1 MSPIQRRALLMAPL
15 GLAAVGGSA
24 FWVLLE
30 RLRDGTYNPHAV
42 PDPMVGKPVPQFS
55 LPGLKPGDSGFTTAE
70 VDRNAPLL
78 LNFFASWCLPCA
90 EEMTEL
96 MKLKRRGL
104 PIWGVV
110 YKDKPAA
117 AAAFL
122 SRNGNPYRRV
132 AVDQAGR
139 TAINFGLYG
148 VPETYLVDRHGI
160 LRWRWAG
167 GLSPDVVR
175 EWLNPLLKTYS

>member
-1 MSPIQRRALLMAPL
+1 MTPLQRRALLMAPL
-15 GLAAVGGSA
+15 GLAAIGGSA

-30 RLRDGTYNPHAV
+30 RLREGTYDPHAV
-42 PDPMVGKPVPQFS
+42 PDPMVGKPVPRFD
-55 LPGLKPGDSGFTTAE
+55 LPGLPPGPGFSTAD
-70 VDRNAPLL
+70 VDHGAPLL

-90 EEMTEL
+90 QEASEL
-96 MKLKRRGL
+96 MKLKQRGL

-110 YKDKPAA
+110 YKDKPDS

-122 SRNGNPYRRV
+122 RQNGNPYQRV
-132 AVDQAGR
+132 AVDEPGR
-139 TAINFGLYG
+139 VAINFGLYG
-148 VPETYLVDRHGI
+148 VPETYLVDQRGI

-175 EWLNPLLKTYS
+175 DWLDPLLKAIA

>member
-1 MSPIQRRALLMAPL
+1 MSPLQRRALLMAPL
-15 GLAAVGGSA
+15 GLAAIGGSA

-30 RLRDGTYNPHAV
+30 RLSEGTYDPHAV
-42 PDPMVGKPVPQFS
+42 PDPMVGKPVPNFS
-55 LPGLKPGDSGFTTAE
+55 LPGLKPDGGFSTAD
-70 VDRNAPLL
+70 VVKHAPLL

-90 EEMTEL
+90 EEASEL
-96 MKLKRRGL
+96 MKLKQRGL

-110 YKDKPAA
+110 YKDKPSA

-122 SRNGNPYRRV
+122 NQNGDPYRRV
-132 AVDQAGR
+132 AVDQPGR
-139 TAINFGLYG
+139 VAIDFGLYG

-175 EWLNPLLKTYS
+175 EWLNPLLKTYT